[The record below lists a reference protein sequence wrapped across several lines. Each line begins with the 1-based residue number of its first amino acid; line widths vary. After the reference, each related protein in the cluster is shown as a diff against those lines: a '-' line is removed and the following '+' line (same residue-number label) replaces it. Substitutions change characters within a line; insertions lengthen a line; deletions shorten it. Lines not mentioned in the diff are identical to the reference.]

1 MARRE
6 RAVISDSGSDYEEG
20 DAGGNEKANESND
33 DYLQENLESEI
44 QSTVN
49 RVVRLILGRELKSQ
63 FIRREKISL
72 EVNTK
77 RHGLDLI
84 IKRVNA
90 ELEKVYGLTLVETPV
105 IQKRQPEKKSRVTKT
120 TNVKVKQ
127 PFAIV
132 SCLEPKSKKVLGEL
146 WQTSTNVNP
155 EADAHGSKY
164 FVPKYKKTE
173 GPLSNIELV
182 RTGIMLYIVS
192 MLILAENYLLEDDL
206 ERGMERMGISKDLN
220 KRNSN
225 LGMNLQELVSDLI
238 KKDYINKEVSKG
250 TVESE
255 NRVIYSLGRR
265 SLVEFPPQAVVEY
278 VRVLYGEKF
287 NADQTVMTIERTYG
301 VKLESEML
309 LNAESVE
316 KDNDSENQG
325 LLQDN
330 SEDAVVA

>member
-1 MARRE
+1 
-6 RAVISDSGSDYEEG
+6 
-20 DAGGNEKANESND
+20 
-33 DYLQENLESEI
+33 ESEI

-63 FIRREKISL
+63 FIRREKISS

-90 ELEKVYGLTLVETPV
+90 ELEKVYGLTLVETP
-105 IQKRQPEKKSRVTKT
+105 PEKKSRVTKT

-192 MLILAENYLLEDDL
+192 MLILAENYLSEDDL
-206 ERGMERMGISKDLN
+206 ERGMERMGISKDSN

-301 VKLESEML
+301 VKLE
-309 LNAESVE
+309 
-316 KDNDSENQG
+316 
-325 LLQDN
+325 
-330 SEDAVVA
+330 